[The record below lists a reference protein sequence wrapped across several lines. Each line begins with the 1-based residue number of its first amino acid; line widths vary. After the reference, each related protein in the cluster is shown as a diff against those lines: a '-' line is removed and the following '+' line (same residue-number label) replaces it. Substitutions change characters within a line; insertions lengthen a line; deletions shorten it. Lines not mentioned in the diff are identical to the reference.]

1 MVKVRSA
8 SFSRFSCNDTWQM
21 DKLTHGHWILDAFGP
36 VWKHQGKFFMQLAIY
51 AACFHSL
58 QFDHSIAG
66 ALLLCHSILSL
77 ILASDSQILGDHCN
91 SSRLFSVME
100 PFLLFDMNKES
111 YVLILA

>member
-1 MVKVRSA
+1 
-8 SFSRFSCNDTWQM
+8 
-21 DKLTHGHWILDAFGP
+21 
-36 VWKHQGKFFMQLAIY
+36 MQLAIY

-66 ALLLCHSILSL
+66 ALRLSHSIISL
-77 ILASDSQILGDHCN
+77 ILASNSHILGDHCN
-91 SSRLFSVME
+91 SSWLFSVME